1 MNEKELQKTGADP
14 ALFEKESETAF
25 QFTPEQFAAI
35 DELLGFITSVTTF
48 NWYFCFKGYAGTGK
62 TTCLR
67 EVARKLGPSHAC
79 ISWTAPTNKAAK
91 VLREVVGEASTIY
104 SLLGLRVDKNGETKQ
119 IAHGKPVDLSD
130 LDVIVVDEASM
141 VNAHLFG
148 LLGDIADKFN
158 LKIVFMGDPA
168 QLPPVKES
176 ESLALQG
183 ELGVQLTRVM
193 RHDNQ
198 ILSLVS
204 DIRQVIF
211 SPSPCV
217 TIKSDNDGQEGVW
230 KLSKID
236 FRKQIFAAASRG
248 EFADGRTTKVISWR
262 NVKVDEYN
270 QIARAAVFG
279 AEAQPG
285 FFLVGDRVVAAGP
298 CERNDELLL
307 HTDDEVIVEGV
318 IECKHPLEPKY
329 HALELKCRREDNAI
343 VRLLVIHPASK
354 QQHDNDCQLLAHE
367 AQANSKL
374 WRRFWDLKDLFHDIR
389 FAYALTAHRSQGSTY
404 TNCFV
409 DYQDV
414 LYNRNRREAFQC
426 LYVAASRARKK
437 LYLA

>member
-1 MNEKELQKTGADP
+1 MNDSEILQAGADSSLYQQEAP
-14 ALFEKESETAF
+14 F
-25 QFTPEQFAAI
+25 QFIPEQLKAI
-35 DELLGFITSVTTF
+35 EELLTFISSPLLT
-48 NWYFCFKGYAGTGK
+48 NWCFCFRGYAGTGK
-62 TTCLR
+62 TSCMR
-67 EVARKLGPSHAC
+67 EVVRRIGASNVR
-79 ISWTAPTNKAAK
+79 ISYTAPTNKAAK
-91 VLREVVGEASTIY
+91 VLREVVGQACTIY

-130 LDVIVVDEASM
+130 TDVIVVDEASM
-141 VNAHLFG
+141 VNEHLFG
-148 LLGDIADKFN
+148 LLNDIADKFD
-158 LKIVFMGDPA
+158 LKVVFMGDPA

-176 ESLALQG
+176 ESLALRG
-183 ELGVQLTRVM
+183 DLGVQLTRVM

-217 TIKSDNDGQEGVW
+217 SIKSDNDGQEGVW
-230 KLSKID
+230 KLSKMD
-236 FRKQIFAAASRG
+236 FKKQIFAAASRG

-262 NVKVDEYN
+262 NVKVNEYN
-270 QIARAAVFG
+270 QIARTAIFG
-279 AEAQPG
+279 AEAEPG

-307 HTDDEVIVEGV
+307 HTDDEAIVEGV

-329 HALELKCRREDNAI
+329 HALELKVRREDNQV
-343 VRLLVIHPASK
+343 VRLLVIHPISK

-374 WRRFWDLKDLFHDIR
+374 WRRFWDLKDLFHDVR

-404 TNCFV
+404 RNVLV

-426 LYVAASRARKK
+426 LYVACSRAQKK

>member
-1 MNEKELQKTGADP
+1 MNEIEISESGVEATLYQAQATFEFIPDQLQ
-14 ALFEKESETAF
+14 
-25 QFTPEQFAAI
+25 AI
-35 DELLGFITSVTTF
+35 EDLLGFISSPYLTD
-48 NWYFCFKGYAGTGK
+48 WYFCFRGYAGTGK
-62 TTCLR
+62 TSCMR
-67 EVARKLGPSHAC
+67 EVARRVGASNARFAY
-79 ISWTAPTNKAAK
+79 TAPTNKAAK
-91 VLREVVGEASTIY
+91 VLREIVGSASTIY

-141 VNAHLFG
+141 VNAHLFD
-148 LLGDIADKFN
+148 LLSDIADKFN
-158 LKIVFMGDPA
+158 LKVVFMGDPA

-183 ELGVQLTRVM
+183 DTGIQLTKVM

-198 ILSLVS
+198 ILALVS
-204 DIRQVIF
+204 EIRQVIF
-211 SPSPCV
+211 SSAPSIN
-217 TIKSDNDGQEGVW
+217 IKSKNDGAEGVW

-236 FRKQIFAAASRG
+236 FKKQIFAAAARG
-248 EFADGRTTKVISWR
+248 EFADGHTTKVISWR

-270 QIARAAVFG
+270 QIARAAIFG
-279 AEAQPG
+279 AAAQPG
-285 FFLVGDRVVAAGP
+285 FFLSGDRVVAAGP

-307 HTDDEVIVEGV
+307 HTDDEAIVESV

-329 HALELKCRREDNAI
+329 HALELKCRTEENAI
-343 VRLLVIHPASK
+343 IRLLVIHPASK
-354 QQHDNDCQLLAHE
+354 EAHANDCQVLAHE
-367 AQANSKL
+367 AQANPKL

-404 TNCFV
+404 QNVLV

-414 LYNRNRREAFQC
+414 LYNRNRTEAFKC
-426 LYVAASRARKK
+426 LYVATSRASKR

>member
-1 MNEKELQKTGADP
+1 MNYDEIAQTGADTT
-14 ALFEKESETAF
+14 LFEKEAAPF
-25 QFTPEQFAAI
+25 QLIPDQLEAI
-35 DELLGFITSVTTF
+35 EELLRFITSTHLTD
-48 NWYFCFKGYAGTGK
+48 WYFCFKGYAGTGK
-62 TTCLR
+62 TTCMR
-67 EVARKLGPSHAC
+67 EVLRRLGTSYARIG
-79 ISWTAPTNKAAK
+79 WTAPTNKAAK
-91 VLREVVGEASTIY
+91 VLREVVGSASTIY

-141 VNAHLFG
+141 VNAHLFD
-148 LLGDIADKFN
+148 LLSDIADKFN
-158 LKIVFMGDPA
+158 LKVVFMGDPA

-183 ELGVQLTRVM
+183 GTGIQLTKVM

-204 DIRQVIF
+204 SIREVIF
-211 SPSPCV
+211 SPAPSIN
-217 TIKSDNDGQEGVW
+217 IKSDNRNGEGVW
-230 KLSKID
+230 KLSKPD
-236 FRKQIFAAASRG
+236 FKKEIYAAASRG

-270 QIARAAVFG
+270 QIARAAIFG

-298 CERNDELLL
+298 CERNDDLLL
-307 HTDDEVIVEGV
+307 HTDDEAIVEGV

-329 HALELKCRREDNAI
+329 HALELKCRREDNQI
-343 VRLLVIHPASK
+343 IRLLVIHPASQ
-354 QQHDNDCQLLAHE
+354 QQHDNDCELLAHE
-367 AQANSKL
+367 ARGNPKL
-374 WRRFWDLKDLFHDIR
+374 WRRFWDLKDLFHQIK
-389 FAYALTAHRSQGSTY
+389 FAYAITAHRSQGSTY
-404 TNCFV
+404 TNVFV
-409 DYQDV
+409 DFQDT

-426 LYVAASRARKK
+426 LYVACSRASKR

>member
-1 MNEKELQKTGADP
+1 VNEQEISQAGADSSLYQVEAP
-14 ALFEKESETAF
+14 FEF
-25 QFTPEQFAAI
+25 IPDQLQAI
-35 DELLGFITSVTTF
+35 EELLSFISSPQVF
-48 NWYFCFKGYAGTGK
+48 NWYFCFRGYAGTGK
-62 TTCLR
+62 TSCMR
-67 EVARKLGPSHAC
+67 EVVRRVGKSHARFAY
-79 ISWTAPTNKAAK
+79 TAPTNKAAK
-91 VLREVVGEASTIY
+91 VLREIVGEACTIY

-270 QIARAAVFG
+270 QIARSAIFG

-298 CERNDELLL
+298 CERGDDLLL
-307 HTDDEVIVEGV
+307 HTDDEAIVEGV

-329 HALELKCRREDNAI
+329 HALELKCRTEDNRI
-343 VRLLVIHPASK
+343 VRLLVLHPASK
-354 QQHDNDCQLLAHE
+354 QQFENDSQMLAHE
-367 AQANSKL
+367 AQGNSKL
-374 WRRFWDLKDLFHDIR
+374 WRRFWDHKDMFHDIR

>member
-1 MNEKELQKTGADP
+1 MNEHEISLSGADS
-14 ALFEKESETAF
+14 ALYDVAPIFIP
-25 QFTPEQFAAI
+25 TPDQQAAI
-35 DELLGFITSVTTF
+35 NELLLFIQEPSSF
-48 NWYFCFKGYAGTGK
+48 NWCFCFRGYAGTGK
-62 TTCLR
+62 TSCMR
-67 EVARKLGPSHAC
+67 EVARRVGSSSAHFAY
-79 ISWTAPTNKAAK
+79 TAPTNKAAK
-91 VLREVVGEASTIY
+91 VLREIVGEACTIY

-148 LLGDIADKFN
+148 LLQDIADKFD
-158 LKIVFMGDPA
+158 LKVVFMGDPA

-176 ESLALQG
+176 ESLALTG
-183 ELGVQLTRVM
+183 DVGVQLTKVM

-204 DIRQVIF
+204 TIRQVVF
-211 SPSPCV
+211 SPAPSIS
-217 TIKSDNDGQEGVW
+217 IKSDNDGEEGVW

-236 FRKQIFAAASRG
+236 FRKQIFAAAARG

-262 NVKVDEYN
+262 NIKVDEYN
-270 QIARAAVFG
+270 QIARAAIFG
-279 AEAQPG
+279 AEASPG

-307 HTDDEVIVEGV
+307 HTDDEAIVEGV

-329 HALELKCRREDNAI
+329 HAMELKCRREDNQV
-343 VRLLVIHPASK
+343 VRLLVLHPASK
-354 QQHDNDCQLLAHE
+354 QQFENDCQLLAHE

-374 WRRFWDLKDLFHDIR
+374 WRRFWDLKDIFHDVR

-404 TNCFV
+404 QNTFV
-409 DYQDV
+409 DFQDV
-414 LYNRNRREAFQC
+414 LYNRNRTEAFKC
-426 LYVAASRARKK
+426 LYVACSRAQKR

>member
-1 MNEKELQKTGADP
+1 MNHEEILQAGADSSLYQQEAP
-14 ALFEKESETAF
+14 F
-25 QFTPEQFAAI
+25 QFIPEQLKAI
-35 DELLGFITSVTTF
+35 EELLTFISSPLLT
-48 NWYFCFKGYAGTGK
+48 NWCFCFRGYAGTGK
-62 TTCLR
+62 TSCMR
-67 EVARKLGPSHAC
+67 EVVRRIGASNVR
-79 ISWTAPTNKAAK
+79 ISYTAPTNKAAK
-91 VLREVVGEASTIY
+91 VLREVVGQACTIY

-130 LDVIVVDEASM
+130 TDVIVVDEASM
-141 VNAHLFG
+141 VNEHLFG
-148 LLGDIADKFN
+148 LLGDIADKFD
-158 LKIVFMGDPA
+158 LKVVFMGDPA

-176 ESLALQG
+176 ESLALRG
-183 ELGVQLTRVM
+183 DVGVQLTRVM

-204 DIRQVIF
+204 SIRQVIF
-211 SPSPCV
+211 SPAPSV
-217 TIKSDNDGQEGVW
+217 NIKSDNDGQEGVW
-230 KLSKID
+230 KLGKMD
-236 FRKQIFAAASRG
+236 FKKQIFAAAARG

-270 QIARAAVFG
+270 QIARTAIFG
-279 AEAQPG
+279 VEAQPG

-307 HTDDEVIVEGV
+307 HTDDEAIVEGV

-329 HALELKCRREDNAI
+329 HALELKCRTEENQI
-343 VRLLVIHPASK
+343 IRLLVIHPASK

-367 AQANSKL
+367 AQANPKL
-374 WRRFWDLKDLFHDIR
+374 WRRYWDLKDLFHPIK

-404 TNCFV
+404 RNVYV

-414 LYNRNRREAFQC
+414 LFNRDRTEAFKC
-426 LYVAASRARKK
+426 LYVACSRAQKK

>member
-1 MNEKELQKTGADP
+1 M
-14 ALFEKESETAF
+14 
-25 QFTPEQFAAI
+25 
-35 DELLGFITSVTTF
+35 
-48 NWYFCFKGYAGTGK
+48 
-62 TTCLR
+62 R
-67 EVARKLGPSHAC
+67 EVARRVGYSSARFAY
-79 ISWTAPTNKAAK
+79 TAPTNKAAK

-119 IAHGKPVDLSD
+119 ITHGKPVDLSD

-148 LLGDIADKFN
+148 LLQDIADKFD
-158 LKIVFMGDPA
+158 LKVVFMGDPA
-168 QLPPVKES
+168 QLPPVKET
-176 ESLALQG
+176 ESLALQS

-217 TIKSDNDGQEGVW
+217 TIKSDNNGQEGVW

-270 QIARAAVFG
+270 QIARTAIFG
-279 AEAQPG
+279 AEARPG

-298 CERNDELLL
+298 CERGDELLL
-307 HTDDEVIVEGV
+307 HTDDEAVVEGV
-318 IECKHPLEPKY
+318 IECQHPLEPKY
-329 HALELKCRREDNAI
+329 YALELKCRTEDNRI
-343 VRLLVIHPASK
+343 VRLLVLHPASK
-354 QQHDNDCQLLAHE
+354 QQFENDSQVLAHE
-367 AQANSKL
+367 AQGNSKL
-374 WRRFWDLKDLFHDIR
+374 WKRFWEHKDMFHDIR

-404 TNCFV
+404 TNVFV
-409 DYQDV
+409 DYQDT
-414 LYNRNRREAFQC
+414 LYNRNQDRSVQMPLCGLFT
-426 LYVAASRARKK
+426 STKK
-437 LYLA
+437 IISGVTSFSTGINID

>member
-1 MNEKELQKTGADP
+1 VNETEISLSGALP
-14 ALFEKESETAF
+14 SLYETQATFE
-25 QFTPEQFAAI
+25 FTPDQLQAI
-35 DELLGFITSVTTF
+35 EELLNYISSPYLTD
-48 NWYFCFKGYAGTGK
+48 WYFCFRGYAGTGK
-62 TTCLR
+62 TSCMR
-67 EVARKLGPSHAC
+67 EVARRVGTSNARFAY
-79 ISWTAPTNKAAK
+79 TAPTNKAAK
-91 VLREVVGEASTIY
+91 VLREIVGQASTIY

-141 VNAHLFG
+141 VNAHLFD
-148 LLGDIADKFN
+148 LLSDIADKFN
-158 LKIVFMGDPA
+158 LKVVFMGDPA

-183 ELGVQLTRVM
+183 TTGIQLTKVM

-198 ILSLVS
+198 ILALVS
-204 DIRQVIF
+204 EIRQVVF
-211 SPSPCV
+211 SPAPSIN
-217 TIKSDNDGQEGVW
+217 IKSDNDGTEGVW

-236 FRKQIFAAASRG
+236 FKKQIFAAAARG
-248 EFADGRTTKVISWR
+248 EFADGHTTKVISWR

-270 QIARAAVFG
+270 QIARAAIFG
-279 AEAQPG
+279 AAAQPG

-307 HTDDEVIVEGV
+307 HTDDEAIVEGV

-329 HALELKCRREDNAI
+329 HALELKCRTEENAI
-343 VRLLVIHPASK
+343 IRLLVIHPASK

-367 AQANSKL
+367 AQANPKL

-404 TNCFV
+404 QNVLV

-414 LYNRNRREAFQC
+414 LYNRNRTEAFKC
-426 LYVAASRARKK
+426 LYVACSRASKR

>member
-1 MNEKELQKTGADP
+1 MNDHEISFSGADS
-14 ALFEKESETAF
+14 ALYDVAPIFIPNPDQQS
-25 QFTPEQFAAI
+25 AI
-35 DELLGFITSVTTF
+35 NELLLFIQETSSF
-48 NWYFCFKGYAGTGK
+48 NWCFCFRGYAGTGK
-62 TTCLR
+62 TSCMR
-67 EVARKLGPSHAC
+67 EVAKRIKSSHTRFAY
-79 ISWTAPTNKAAK
+79 TAPTNKAAK
-91 VLREVVGEASTIY
+91 VLREIVGEASTIY

-148 LLGDIADKFN
+148 LLQDIADKFD
-158 LKIVFMGDPA
+158 LKVVFMGDPA

-176 ESLALQG
+176 ESLALTG
-183 ELGVQLTRVM
+183 DVGVQLTKVM

-204 DIRQVIF
+204 TIRQVVF
-211 SPSPCV
+211 SPAPSIS
-217 TIKSDNDGQEGVW
+217 IKSDNDGEEGVW

-236 FRKQIFAAASRG
+236 FRKQIFAAAARG

-270 QIARAAVFG
+270 QIARAAIFG

-307 HTDDEVIVEGV
+307 HTDDEAIIEGV

-329 HALELKCRREDNAI
+329 HAMELKCRREDNQL
-343 VRLLVIHPASK
+343 VRLLVIHPSSK
-354 QQHDNDCQLLAHE
+354 AQHENDCQLLAHE
-367 AQANSKL
+367 AQANPKL
-374 WRRFWDLKDLFHDIR
+374 WRRFWDLKDLFHDVR

-404 TNCFV
+404 RNAFV
-409 DYQDV
+409 DYQDI

-426 LYVAASRARKK
+426 LYVAASRAQKK